1 MGSGVYPRLIKL
13 HNLLIDIYEIAAM
26 DIVQDRQT
34 DRCAVRIV
42 LKGGADLYS
51 HPMTHEQCQFSQD
64 QIHKLLTHPSHRDSR
79 TAQDVAPT
87 DYVTGAV

>member
-1 MGSGVYPRLIKL
+1 MGAGELPRFVKIA
-13 HNLLIDIYEIAAM
+13 NLLVDIYEIAAM

-64 QIHKLLTHPSHRDSR
+64 QIHELLTHPSYRDSR
-79 TAQDVAPT
+79 AAQDVAPT
-87 DYVTGAV
+87 DYVAVAV

>member
-1 MGSGVYPRLIKL
+1 MGSGTYPRLIKL

-51 HPMTHEQCQFSQD
+51 HPMTHE
-64 QIHKLLTHPSHRDSR
+64 
-79 TAQDVAPT
+79 
-87 DYVTGAV
+87 